1 MTPPPVPRG
10 RVTAMLLIW
19 LFLPVALIIPISLG
33 LPVLAERYLIWVMPA
48 FLILAALG
56 VVSLS
61 QASRP
66 LGATLL
72 AAILALNLT
81 AVAAQTTQPIKADY
95 RSAMRYVNA
104 NSQPGDVMLYQIPYA
119 RYAMTYYDAR
129 QRAGSPPGC
138 LPVGELWLD
147 GNCGRGDYAPP
158 PHVDGPYTNAGAS
171 EEAVFAELTG
181 ALDGRDAV
189 WLILSEEPL
198 WDQRGLTRAWLD
210 AHGRATDHADFTRI
224 SVTRYNLTP

>member
-1 MTPPPVPRG
+1 
-10 RVTAMLLIW
+10 MLLIW

-48 FLILAALG
+48 FLIVAALG

-61 QASRP
+61 QASR
-66 LGATLL
+66 LAGATLL

-129 QRAGSPPGC
+129 QRAGSPPDC
-138 LPVGELWLD
+138 LPVGELWLAGD
-147 GNCGRGDYAPP
+147 LWARRLCPAASRRWTLYQRRRERRGRLRRTRRRVGRQRRRLADIIRRAPVGSTRPDPGLARRARSRNASRRLYENIGYA
-158 PHVDGPYTNAGAS
+158 
-171 EEAVFAELTG
+171 
-181 ALDGRDAV
+181 
-189 WLILSEEPL
+189 I
-198 WDQRGLTRAWLD
+198 
-210 AHGRATDHADFTRI
+210 
-224 SVTRYNLTP
+224 